1 MSVCEYVSVCLCT
14 CVCVHMCMS
23 MCQYMCNSRQRNS
36 WVKTQRLAMC
46 LED

>member
-1 MSVCEYVSVCLCT
+1 MPGLLRSLHECECEYVSVCLYT

-36 WVKTQRLAMC
+36 
-46 LED
+46 